1 MSNEQTSKNKMTF
14 TRFHEA
20 MSTDDAELR
29 SKAIDEL
36 VEPDALIC
44 TPFPLEATGAR
55 ALKELFEMLHRVY
68 GDLRVTVNELIA
80 EGDKVVGVNSVTGT
94 HQGEYMG
101 VPPTGKSVTYDEI
114 FVFRFV
120 NGRIA
125 ESRGVV
131 DVFSQVKQI
140 GLIPGGDS

>member
-1 MSNEQTSKNKMTF
+1 MSNDLTSSNKTTF
-14 TRFHEA
+14 THFHEA
-20 MSTDDAELR
+20 MSSDDAELR
-29 SKAIDEL
+29 SKAIDDL
-36 VEPDALIC
+36 VEPDAVVR
-44 TPFPLEATGAR
+44 TPFPLETTGAQ

-68 GDLRVTVNELIA
+68 ADLRVTVKELIA

-101 VPPTGKSVTYDEI
+101 VAPTGKSVTYDEI

-125 ESRGVV
+125 ESSGVV
-131 DVFSQVKQI
+131 DVFAQAKQI
-140 GLIPGGDS
+140 GLIPGGAA